1 MPRSLRQS
9 SLEPT
14 RWRRRQPHCVA
25 ATAALSLLL
34 IAALPLGCLASAHPL
49 AGLRPQ
55 QHHHRQSAFRAAEHG
70 DGGRVGAHRAAD
82 SSGTDSV
89 WDPAAGSWPVE
100 DLGRAGG
107 ISGAAVDDDELDDEI
122 WSNSFSEEDVSLL
135 DLAVPKNLADSRR
148 GKSGRKGHDR
158 AVLDAEDDWLDSSDS
173 PVGGEAV
180 SSTNTGAGGSV
191 YNLGTLTTIMGIVL
205 VGLGL
210 FLCGGGFFFVPAS
223 SYISALLVAV
233 LAHFISTKTGTQL
246 STAVYFGSAVPIGL
260 LGAIPFL
267 CFPAAGAF
275 AQGSMLGASA
285 SLVILVMAQH
295 FTIHAALGRAALGGV
310 AALAGGA
317 AAALLDPLPALRA
330 TCAAATGA
338 TAGALG
344 ADAFARTGLLKAA
357 ALLLAAAP
365 DPAPYSP
372 NSRTWGLLAAL
383 IALFVISAV
392 VQTLLARHLAAATAV
407 AEAEQAASPASP
419 TKPSDVAAIS
429 VNPAAAAWAEWDS
442 KQHAAAATA
451 AIPGAYDGYP
461 GVFSAAATGLRAP
474 PSPAYLHAPASP
486 SIRYAVAPASPAAA
500 AAAPGFA
507 YVAAPA
513 GPPQPSAY
521 GAPPASPM
529 PAMLLPPPF
538 PTSPVP
544 TAAALPAHP
553 GAPAVLYPATM
564 SSSTPLYPHPQAGAY
579 APAPTYAPVPTYAP
593 APAVYYVTAP
603 SPQPQPPPPQA
614 LNNNGGGGGWVV
626 PAVAGAAVGLGV
638 GGLAG
643 HIMTAG
649 AQGDRA
655 AAATAGRRG
664 GGDRERFYEA
674 DDGGGGDDDDGDDD
688 DDDDY

>member
-1 MPRSLRQS
+1 
-9 SLEPT
+9 
-14 RWRRRQPHCVA
+14 
-25 ATAALSLLL
+25 
-34 IAALPLGCLASAHPL
+34 
-49 AGLRPQ
+49 
-55 QHHHRQSAFRAAEHG
+55 AFRAAEHG
-70 DGGRVGAHRAAD
+70 DGGAYRAVD
-82 SSGTDSV
+82 SSGSDAALDS
-89 WDPAAGSWPVE
+89 AAGSWPAE
-100 DLGRAGG
+100 DLGRTGG
-107 ISGAAVDDDELDDEI
+107 ISGAVVDDDELDDEI

-148 GKSGRKGHDR
+148 GKSGTTAGRKGHDR

-191 YNLGTLTTIMGIVL
+191 YNLGALTTIMGIVL

-210 FLCGGGFFFVPAS
+210 FLCGGGFFFFPAS

-246 STAVYFGSAVPIGL
+246 STAVYFGSAIPI
-260 LGAIPFL
+260 
-267 CFPAAGAF
+267 AAGAF
-275 AQGSMLGASA
+275 AQGNMLGASA

-330 TCAAATGA
+330 ICSAATGA
-338 TAGALG
+338 TAAALG

-392 VQTLLARHLAAATAV
+392 LQTLLARRLAAATAD
-407 AEAEQAASPASP
+407 ADAAADQAASPAAP
-419 TKPSDVAAIS
+419 AKASDAAAAS
-429 VNPAAAAWAEWDS
+429 VNPAALAWAEWDS
-442 KQHAAAATA
+442 KQHTAASAATPVGYNGY
-451 AIPGAYDGYP
+451 PGAY
-461 GVFSAAATGLRAP
+461 SAAPTGLRAP

-486 SIRYAVAPASPAAA
+486 SIHYAVAPASPAAAAA

-564 SSSTPLYPHPQAGAY
+564 SSSTPLYPHPQAAVY

-593 APAVYYVTAP
+593 APAVYYVSAP
-603 SPQPQPPPPQA
+603 SPQPPPPQA

-674 DDGGGGDDDDGDDD
+674 DDGGGGDDGDDD
-688 DDDDY
+688 DDDDDF